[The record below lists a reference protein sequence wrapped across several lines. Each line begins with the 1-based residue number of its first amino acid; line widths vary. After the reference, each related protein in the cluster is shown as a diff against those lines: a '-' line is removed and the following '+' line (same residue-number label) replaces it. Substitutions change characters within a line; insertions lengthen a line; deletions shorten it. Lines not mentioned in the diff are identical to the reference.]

1 MSKKK
6 RKRSSSPVEDPE
18 GQEIPKE
25 EKEKKKKIYE
35 EEKKSIHGE
44 ADEKHTLKK
53 QSRSPDKSPAG
64 QEIPK
69 EKEKKEKIYEEEKK
83 IIHGEADE
91 KHKLKKRSRSPDNSP
106 ADGRN
111 QKKIREEAETTL
123 PLNISNYRLLKQLGE
138 GNFGKVMLASYV
150 IKDQLVAVKIIEKK
164 RENIFKFVTRE
175 ASVLQLAGRC
185 PFLCR
190 GMATFQTQVQGS
202 LKFLHANGIV
212 HRDLKPENILLD
224 EDGHLKIA
232 DFGLVCTNMFGSKTR
247 RGICGTPGYIPPE
260 VLSKKKYNS
269 GADWWSFGV
278 TLYEM
283 ATGKLPFPLTGTEQ
297 EQVERIVSGE
307 PEYPEFLSTEL
318 RDLLQQLLKKK
329 PDQRLGVYSDICGHP
344 FYSTIDWVEAERR
357 GLLPPVIPTTSVKGL
372 SEENIPFPEEDP
384 SVTHMVSDF
393 NYVDPSW
400 QG

>member
-1 MSKKK
+1 MALVLLS
-6 RKRSSSPVEDPE
+6 

-25 EKEKKKKIYE
+25 
-35 EEKKSIHGE
+35 
-44 ADEKHTLKK
+44 
-53 QSRSPDKSPAG
+53 
-64 QEIPK
+64 

-83 IIHGEADE
+83 DIHGEADG

-175 ASVLQLAGRC
+175 ASVLQLADRC

-190 GMATFQTQVQGS
+190 GMATFQTQSLMLLVLEYISGGTLDDLIKSRGRLTSDQILFYSSELAVG

-212 HRDLKPENILLD
+212 HRDLKPENILVD

-260 VLSKKKYNS
+260 VLSNKKYNS

-283 ATGKLPFPLTGTEQ
+283 ATGTLPFPRTGTEQ
-297 EQVERIVSGE
+297 EQVERIIGGE

-329 PDQRLGVYSDICGHP
+329 AVQRLGVYSDICDHP

-357 GLLPPVIPTTSVKGL
+357 GLLPPVIPTT
-372 SEENIPFPEEDP
+372 
-384 SVTHMVSDF
+384 VS
-393 NYVDPSW
+393 S
-400 QG
+400 